1 MLRTLLSPGSQLIR
15 TQDLAIVP
23 RPFQLSS
30 ARIVTLA
37 LPHTASRAHSR
48 QAAAAGLHKKYTL
61 NCMDEEHLSAT
72 ADLSEY
78 PVSITADA
86 AQLHSVLTSFQRT
99 LDEVTLVAYPDNEPQ
114 GRRARQHKH
123 IRVVSYFSPAKG
135 EVLEYLTMSQRRILE
150 VQLRRRCRSLLPAS
164 KCHRLLACHSAADR
178 CNAPAC
184 AQPRATQICLVF
196 AESCNTCYSLRV
208 FLCGCAEQIL
218 KKRGGAL
225 HTSFELDTTGAGLF
239 KAYENTS
246 DNTLDMTFNV
256 KDFAVIAQLC
266 KVMSADIVLHV
277 NACGNPLVAKAV
289 WPDAEDNALSD
300 CVAAELLVATI
311 LESVQVQLSLV
322 H

>member
-1 MLRTLLSPGSQLIR
+1 M
-15 TQDLAIVP
+15 
-23 RPFQLSS
+23 
-30 ARIVTLA
+30 
-37 LPHTASRAHSR
+37 
-48 QAAAAGLHKKYTL
+48 
-61 NCMDEEHLSAT
+61 
-72 ADLSEY
+72 
-78 PVSITADA
+78 
-86 AQLHSVLTSFQRT
+86 
-99 LDEVTLVAYPDNEPQ
+99 
-114 GRRARQHKH
+114 
-123 IRVVSYFSPAKG
+123 
-135 EVLEYLTMSQRRILE
+135 
-150 VQLRRRCRSLLPAS
+150 
-164 KCHRLLACHSAADR
+164 ACHSAADR

-277 NACGNPLVAKAV
+277 NACGNPLVAKAA
-289 WPDAEDNALSD
+289 WPDAEDSPLSD

-322 H
+322 HCHIVAAQITGSCALFLARYGVHRAKFDWFPPWFLSPWQGTQTGIDQPMIA